1 MHIYVCVSA
10 CVCLLYSLRSH
21 MLRLLYCLLFLT
33 FYVMPVISFMGIC
46 LCERIS
52 ENKFPR
58 AAANGPI
65 ESYAPRVAIL
75 AHLLAN
81 YVITY
86 VQD

>member
-1 MHIYVCVSA
+1 
-10 CVCLLYSLRSH
+10 
-21 MLRLLYCLLFLT
+21 
-33 FYVMPVISFMGIC
+33 MGIC
-46 LCERIS
+46 LREKIS
-52 ENKFPR
+52 ENRFPR